1 MTVSQRR
8 AGNEIIYS
16 GNTESIIIVMFIGN
30 PSVQY
35 GSVGGEKCSNNVSC
49 FMFDS
54 KLNMIVITVFSLSRT
69 LFCILY
75 LVGLFSR
82 HMYMEYRTP
91 GILHAFYTRYMCT
104 HFVS

>member
-35 GSVGGEKCSNNVSC
+35 GSVEGEKCSTNVSC
-49 FMFDS
+49 FME
-54 KLNMIVITVFSLSRT
+54 TVNST
-69 LFCILY
+69 
-75 LVGLFSR
+75 
-82 HMYMEYRTP
+82 
-91 GILHAFYTRYMCT
+91 
-104 HFVS
+104 